1 MKDLIDNTR
10 GERSQER
17 PPKNEESVLKLFVIN
32 VVILSS
38 LSRSCIRYQVKVG
51 VAMSHKS
58 RLRKALLTSS
68 KVGSCSREV
77 VGLFKGG
84 NS

>member
-1 MKDLIDNTR
+1 MEYHLFLKDLIDNTR

-38 LSRSCIRYQVKVG
+38 LSRSCIRYQV
-51 VAMSHKS
+51 
-58 RLRKALLTSS
+58 
-68 KVGSCSREV
+68 
-77 VGLFKGG
+77 
-84 NS
+84 

>member
-1 MKDLIDNTR
+1 MPERREKEIETSETPSDAYYASQFFLTSQKDLIDNTR

-38 LSRSCIRYQVKVG
+38 LSRSCIRYQV
-51 VAMSHKS
+51 
-58 RLRKALLTSS
+58 
-68 KVGSCSREV
+68 
-77 VGLFKGG
+77 
-84 NS
+84 